1 MLTDWSSDW
10 SSDNPTFQ
18 EKRKQI
24 EIYINTYGLDLTGPG
39 DILDPEYEEKFIP
52 AVHEGF
58 AKGQKEILTGLIE
71 IEKDRSSLKKNKSS
85 KNRSAER
92 KIIHSLE
99 RLEESEA
106 ILRKLADT
114 IAWQLIGNQL
124 WLARR
129 LNTDDSSPSL
139 IHSNVES
146 YISFVDRFNVGN
158 PRGFALI
165 SDLTSFVR
173 LGDILAR
180 DGDERALH
188 VIELKEGKV
197 NEELLPL
204 AQFAARTNC
213 EHFIAEVEKKESP
226 RKFEQFKRLIKQ
238 AERLNRTQ
246 ELIKTGAG
254 HDARGDLVRLS
265 EEVLEERL
273 YESQLA
279 CLIERSRSSNWAIGI
294 VEKCLYLG
302 VYRGPFRDG
311 RAFDLW
317 LREVELDGPV
327 SDLRSA
333 LFVPLATPMYL
344 FPTLAPHCDDIYSG
358 HIRVLMCL
366 SLSHFAALAE
376 THEMKV
382 SWVDPKNGTDLNPG
396 YVGHLLSNKEGNVM
410 TLAFDGSAGNVGTGV
425 VSRMFYNFT
434 TPTTILEMLKS
445 NLILSKNSV
454 EVDLPK

>member
-10 SSDNPTFQ
+10 SSDNPIFQ

-24 EIYINTYGLDLTGPG
+24 EIHINTYGLDLVGPG
-39 DILDPEYEEKFIP
+39 DIFDPKYEEKFIP

-71 IEKDRSSLKKNKSS
+71 IEKDRSSLKRSKSS
-85 KNRSAER
+85 KNRAAER

-99 RLEESEA
+99 RLNESEA

-146 YISFVDRFNVGN
+146 YISFADWFNADN

-204 AQFAARTNC
+204 AQFAVRTNC
-213 EHFIAEVEKKESP
+213 EHFIAEVEKKEPP
-226 RKFEQFKRLIKQ
+226 RKFEQFKRLLKQ

-265 EEVLEERL
+265 KEVLEERL
-273 YESQLA
+273 YEGQLA
-279 CLIERSRSSNWAIGI
+279 CLIERSKSLNWAIEI

-302 VYRGPFRDG
+302 VYRGPFCDG

-317 LREVELDGPV
+317 LREVELDGPA

-344 FPTLAPHCDDIYSG
+344 FPTLAPHCNDIYSG

-376 THEMKV
+376 AHEMKV
-382 SWVDPKNGTDLNPG
+382 NWVDPKNGTDLNPSHL
-396 YVGHLLSNKEGNVM
+396 GHLLSNKEGNVM
-410 TLAFDGSAGNVGTGV
+410 TLTFDGFAGNVGTGV
-425 VSRMFYNFT
+425 VARMFYNFT
-434 TPTTILEMLKS
+434 TPTSVLEMLKS

-454 EVDLPK
+454 GVDLPK